1 MDWTTYLARRKRHD
15 RIILAMICAGVVWS
29 LAVFSACA
37 VVIARV
43 S

>member
-1 MDWTTYLARRKRHD
+1 MDWNRYEELRRRHD
-15 RIILAMICAGVVWS
+15 RWILAMICAGVVWS
-29 LAVFSACA
+29 LAAFSAFA